1 MTKKRPVSQVRVF
14 LSCFYSLLLLFLSH
28 FFVFFVEISSDFEVF
43 LFFDF
48 LGFSSSFLHLI
59 CVFLFAML
67 EESDFWDFE
76 GKFLWFLGKMWD
88 GVLVLGM
95 LLLWNRLHVLVWLKV
110 LCYFIWLKC
119 LIFSTWVNFRTYL
132 IWGIFFFGR
141 LWAWSVNQICKLLF
155 QLHPCVNSM
164 LISWI
169 VHPLSWCFV
178 YLFLLLL
185 LLLLRSLCWLD
196 LVTFCRL
203 LKV

>member
-1 MTKKRPVSQVRVF
+1 MFFFSLIISVPFFRLLREDVVSLWGFSLFWFSRF
-14 LSCFYSLLLLFLSH
+14 FFFCFCIW
-28 FFVFFVEISSDFEVF
+28 FVFF
-43 LFFDF
+43 
-48 LGFSSSFLHLI
+48 

-88 GVLVLGM
+88 GFLVLGM

-110 LCYFIWLKC
+110 LCYFIWFKC

-155 QLHPCVNSM
+155 QMHYCVNCT

-169 VHPLSWCFV
+169 VHPLSWCLVSCV
-178 YLFLLLL
+178 YLFIVIVITISLLARLGNFLQITESLEWLIDELL
-185 LLLLRSLCWLD
+185 M
-196 LVTFCRL
+196 
-203 LKV
+203 